1 RESIDPYGQTRR
13 SLGVAADISP
23 IAVVPLDQLSL
34 SRHFTAPSLKLSQ
47 NTCSHK
53 PCQYC
58 LECIERATR
67 ASAASEIRAIR
78 RRQRWLRRTAAE
90 AVGIAADSGARP
102 PTGRPAETYTDQIHV
117 CRGDSCP
124 YRSRTHV
131 PAAQA

>member
-1 RESIDPYGQTRR
+1 MYVDLVGCETTLR
-13 SLGVAADISP
+13 VAADISP
-23 IAVVPLDQLSL
+23 IAVVRLDQLSL

-78 RRQRWLRRTAAE
+78 RRQRWLWRTAAE

-102 PTGRPAETYTDQIHV
+102 PTGVVSTGVCKSPAV
-117 CRGDSCP
+117 AC
-124 YRSRTHV
+124 
-131 PAAQA
+131 

>member
-1 RESIDPYGQTRR
+1 MYVDLVGCETTLR
-13 SLGVAADISP
+13 VAADISP
-23 IAVVPLDQLSL
+23 YRRRAARSTLA

-78 RRQRWLRRTAAE
+78 RRQRWLRRKAAE

-102 PTGRPAETYTDQIHV
+102 PTGAT
-117 CRGDSCP
+117 G
-124 YRSRTHV
+124 
-131 PAAQA
+131 